1 MSGRAR
7 SHANELLGVYRA
19 PQRCRTGWGGI
30 VGVPIR
36 ETIAVLAGCGRAR
49 SCPAG
54 ASRKQPACQIITFG
68 RHVAMRVLPV
78 RNPRAPNSVVVYD
91 DKNLSQKGFTDSSN
105 TSVHGFRLGWFQ
117 EPSVLQ
123 SLCPQQNGR
132 KGISLATVRSHAGPW
147 TNF

>member
-30 VGVPIR
+30 VGVPIG
-36 ETIAVLAGCGRAR
+36 ETTAVLAGCGRAR

-54 ASRKQPACQIITFG
+54 ASRKRPASQIITFG
-68 RHVAMRVLPV
+68 QHVAMRVLPV
-78 RNPRAPNSVVVYD
+78 WNLPVW
-91 DKNLSQKGFTDSSN
+91 NLSQKGFTGSSN